1 MRAVTRAL
9 SLLFFVPSLGL
20 SGVGCMPVGEQE
32 LDDQDPHQPGDEI
45 GSFAVV
51 GKLKDDSC
59 GADNLGAPA
68 QWSFDLKL
76 SRKGSTLYWLNG
88 REAITGE
95 IDKSG
100 RFAFETRIEVPLS
113 EQRGAIKGCVMVR
126 SDSASGTL
134 ASSEEEL
141 SGSLSYTYSTA
152 KGSDCTEYALGA
164 EGQPLTLPCSLTYS
178 LSGARSN

>member
-1 MRAVTRAL
+1 MRAFTRAL

-20 SGVGCMPVGEQE
+20 LGCMQVGDQE
-32 LDDQDPHQPGDEI
+32 LDDQDPHEPGDAI

-59 GADNLGAPA
+59 GADNLSAPA
-68 QWSFDLKL
+68 KWSFNLKL

-113 EQRGAIKGCVMVR
+113 QTRGAVKGCVMVR
-126 SDSASGTL
+126 SDAAAGKLT
-134 ASSEEEL
+134 SSEEEL
-141 SGSLSYTYSTA
+141 SGELSYAYSVAT
-152 KGSDCTEYALGA
+152 GSDCTEYALGA
-164 EGQPLTLPCSLTYS
+164 EGQPLTLPCTLSYS
-178 LSGARSN
+178 LSGVRSEQ

>member
-1 MRAVTRAL
+1 MRALTRAL
-9 SLLFFVPSLGL
+9 SLLFFVASPS
-20 SGVGCMPVGEQE
+20 VAGCMQVGDQE
-32 LDDQDPHQPGDEI
+32 LDDQNPHEPGDAI

-59 GADNLGAPA
+59 GADNLSAPA
-68 QWSFDLKL
+68 KWSFNLKL

-100 RFAFETRIEVPLS
+100 RFAFETRLEVPLS
-113 EQRGAIKGCVMVR
+113 QQRGAIKGCIMVR
-126 SDSASGTL
+126 SDSASGKLT
-134 ASSEEEL
+134 SSEEEL
-141 SGSLSYTYSTA
+141 TGELSYAYSVA

-164 EGQPLTLPCSLTYS
+164 EGQPLTLPCSLSYS
-178 LSGARSN
+178 LSGARSD